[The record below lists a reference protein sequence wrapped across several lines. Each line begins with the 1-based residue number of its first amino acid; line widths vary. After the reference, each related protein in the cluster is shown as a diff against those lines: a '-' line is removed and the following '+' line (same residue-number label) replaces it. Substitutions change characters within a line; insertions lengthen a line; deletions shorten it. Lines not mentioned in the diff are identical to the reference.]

1 MLTVEDCQRRADE
14 YARLAEATRDPVLR
28 ARYRQL
34 EIAWLYRIKIGRAV
48 GSTRRLPP
56 SGGVHINPR
65 KSSAHLTLFG
75 TRS

>member
-34 EIAWLYRIKIGRAV
+34 EIAWLYRIRSGGPSARPGGCRRVA
-48 GSTRRLPP
+48 GST
-56 SGGVHINPR
+56 S
-65 KSSAHLTLFG
+65 TLG
-75 TRS
+75 KARPT